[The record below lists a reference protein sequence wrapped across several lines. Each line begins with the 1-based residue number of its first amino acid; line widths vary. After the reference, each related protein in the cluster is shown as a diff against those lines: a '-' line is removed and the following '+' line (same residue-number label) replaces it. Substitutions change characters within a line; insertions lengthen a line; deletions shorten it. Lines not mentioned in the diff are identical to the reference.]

1 MGKCSLYLSTS
12 LETSSLS
19 IYSLIF
25 DPTALRPTN
34 PYLHPSK
41 NTNTCDSPYNIL
53 NSLFWALSQSGK
65 MWCVAFSPH
74 KKTLVKSTYM
84 RFPIQKVKFAF
95 LGPFCLRGSN
105 RESSVTVTPESNHRR
120 LLLKQVL
127 ALRKNFSLG
136 IITCIHNITEIKP
149 HPGLSL
155 HTKNMYIITRVYIHH
170 THQKQDNFLDKF
182 PH

>member
-1 MGKCSLYLSTS
+1 MYVHVNPCELEPISHAKTLNDQCEFVQYSVLESIFVAQEPHKFCSGSVRAKQVS
-12 LETSSLS
+12 ARPSV
-19 IYSLIF
+19 F
-25 DPTALRPTN
+25 DRPAPSPALRPTN

-105 RESSVTVTPESNHRR
+105 RKSSVTVTPESNHRR
-120 LLLKQVL
+120 LYYTVQLYTAV
-127 ALRKNFSLG
+127 
-136 IITCIHNITEIKP
+136 
-149 HPGLSL
+149 
-155 HTKNMYIITRVYIHH
+155 
-170 THQKQDNFLDKF
+170 
-182 PH
+182 

>member
-1 MGKCSLYLSTS
+1 MG
-12 LETSSLS
+12 
-19 IYSLIF
+19 
-25 DPTALRPTN
+25 PR
-34 PYLHPSK
+34 SK
-41 NTNTCDSPYNIL
+41 L
-53 NSLFWALSQSGK
+53 
-65 MWCVAFSPH
+65 
-74 KKTLVKSTYM
+74 
-84 RFPIQKVKFAF
+84 
-95 LGPFCLRGSN
+95 
-105 RESSVTVTPESNHRR
+105 

-182 PH
+182 PDDLYLNTKLEVAARRTSKAGMGNLHRCFMLVPDLAYSLGSETTRRN

>member
-1 MGKCSLYLSTS
+1 MCVRADKSRQNPNDQCEFVQYSVLESIFVAQEPHKFCSGSVPREMS
-12 LETSSLS
+12 
-19 IYSLIF
+19 
-25 DPTALRPTN
+25 PTALRPTN

-95 LGPFCLRGSN
+95 LGPFRLRGSN

-120 LLLKQVL
+120 
-127 ALRKNFSLG
+127 
-136 IITCIHNITEIKP
+136 
-149 HPGLSL
+149 
-155 HTKNMYIITRVYIHH
+155 
-170 THQKQDNFLDKF
+170 
-182 PH
+182 

>member
-1 MGKCSLYLSTS
+1 MINVNLYSIVFLNQFLWPRSHTNSAPEVSARSKCPRARPYSTVRAPS
-12 LETSSLS
+12 
-19 IYSLIF
+19 
-25 DPTALRPTN
+25 PALRPTN

-95 LGPFCLRGSN
+95 LGPFGLRGSN
-105 RESSVTVTPESNHRR
+105 RKAAVTVTPESNHRR
-120 LLLKQVL
+120 
-127 ALRKNFSLG
+127 
-136 IITCIHNITEIKP
+136 
-149 HPGLSL
+149 
-155 HTKNMYIITRVYIHH
+155 
-170 THQKQDNFLDKF
+170 
-182 PH
+182 